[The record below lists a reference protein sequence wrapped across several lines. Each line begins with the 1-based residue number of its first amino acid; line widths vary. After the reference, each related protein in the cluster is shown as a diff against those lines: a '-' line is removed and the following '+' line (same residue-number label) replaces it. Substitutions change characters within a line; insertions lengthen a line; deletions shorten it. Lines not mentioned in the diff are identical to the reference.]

1 MRQMQ
6 KQEQNSEEHQRV
18 INFLLGTRRCGTSLL
33 AAILNECGAD
43 FGPVQKTPE
52 FHRAGYMEDPL
63 VGKAESYFRKYY
75 ELRKTFPFLPVC
87 CINWIRKHAI
97 TIFQKVV
104 QDNRAWVKN
113 GALISCLA
121 DLQNS
126 LGFQPKVL
134 GIVRHP
140 VENVASFSN
149 SKGAFGMESDVETMF
164 KRYYN
169 DNQKLLLH
177 IENYGGCLIS
187 FHDLTDRKKT
197 NWADAVSKAFP
208 EFKKQDLIHARNK
221 LVDKRTKN
229 LGKPQ
234 IIYLP
239 QEYQQF
245 WNFLVQKTQA
255 NASKNA
261 SKQKNNAMNKK
272 P

>member
-1 MRQMQ
+1 MEQM
-6 KQEQNSEEHQRV
+6 RV

-33 AAILNECGAD
+33 AAILHACGAD
-43 FGPVQKTPE
+43 FGAVRTTPE
-52 FHRAGYMEDPL
+52 YHRSGYMEDPQ

-87 CINWIRKHAI
+87 CINGIRKRAI
-97 TIFQKVV
+97 RIFKTTVE
-104 QDNRAWVKN
+104 DNRTWVKN

-126 LGFQPKVL
+126 LQFQPKIL

-149 SKGAFGMESDVETMF
+149 SKGAFGMESDVSAMF
-164 KRYYN
+164 QRYYN
-169 DNQKLLLH
+169 NNQKLLLH

-197 NWADAVSKAFP
+197 NWADTIAATFP
-208 EFKKQDLIHARNK
+208 EFKKKDLIKARNK
-221 LVDKRTKN
+221 LVDQRVRN
-229 LGKPQ
+229 LGKQQ

-239 QEYQQF
+239 EDQQKF
-245 WNFLVQKTQA
+245 WEFLIQKTQETA
-255 NASKNA
+255 KP
-261 SKQKNNAMNKK
+261 KNKK
-272 P
+272 QHP